1 MNELNQQLLKQ
12 WTDAGYPISAFMD
25 EYHSF
30 KDLYTQ
36 RMYLTALAFNSNSN
50 IAWKSKQ
57 HSECDMFPGYFIVG
71 ISTPQGQYAY
81 HYKLEFWD
89 LFKVPELQFAPTWD
103 GHTSKDVE
111 RLMSIIVNQNSYF
124 AYPVDRDSAL
134 VYFLD
139 NGVQEEVLL
148 PIEQI
153 TEFLEDYQDE
163 YIKFVS
169 SGNMQLSDCL
179 LIKAW

>member
-1 MNELNQQLLKQ
+1 MQELNKQLLEQ
-12 WTDAGYPISAFMD
+12 WTAAGHPISSFSD

-30 KDLYTQ
+30 RDLYTQ
-36 RMYLTALAFNSNSN
+36 RMYLTALAFNSNSG

-71 ISTPQGQYAY
+71 ISTPQGQYSY

-89 LFKVPELQFAPTWD
+89 LFKVPEIPLAPVWD
-103 GHTSKDVE
+103 GHTSMDVE

-124 AYPVDRDSAL
+124 VYNVDRDSAL

-139 NGVQEEVLL
+139 GGVQEEVLL
-148 PIEQI
+148 PIETI
-153 TEFLEDYQDE
+153 TEFLQDHGDE
-163 YIKFVS
+163 YLKFVAV
-169 SGNMQLSDCL
+169 GNMNLSDCL
-179 LIKAW
+179 LTKAW